1 MTLTTDRPP
10 DTELAV
16 SVDLLAKRYG
26 AHDAITDVTFSVRR
40 GAIVGFLGPN
50 GAGKTTTLRIL
61 LGLVEPTSGTAT
73 VGGVRYRDLPDP
85 SRHVGAMI
93 DPTVGHPG
101 RTARNHLRVLA
112 SAMRVPF
119 TQVDAVLERVGLAG
133 AADRRIGA
141 YSQGMRQRLGLAGA
155 LLGDPEILVLDEP
168 SNGLDPE
175 GIRWLRTTLL
185 AFAAGGGTVLLSSH
199 VLAEVAQI
207 VDEVVVI
214 GSGRVVAQ
222 APLAELT
229 ATLGVD
235 DLETAFFNLTA
246 TAEEAVR

>member
-1 MTLTTDRPP
+1 
-10 DTELAV
+10 
-16 SVDLLAKRYG
+16 
-26 AHDAITDVTFSVRR
+26 
-40 GAIVGFLGPN
+40 
-50 GAGKTTTLRIL
+50 
-61 LGLVEPTSGTAT
+61 
-73 VGGVRYRDLPDP
+73 
-85 SRHVGAMI
+85 
-93 DPTVGHPG
+93 
-101 RTARNHLRVLA
+101 
-112 SAMRVPF
+112 VPF
-119 TQVDAVLERVGLAG
+119 ARVDAVLDRVGLAG
-133 AADRRIGA
+133 AADRRIGG

-185 AFAAGGGTVLLSSH
+185 SFAAEGGTVLLSSH

-214 GSGRVVAQ
+214 GAGRVVAQ
-222 APLAELT
+222 APIEQLT
-229 ATLGVD
+229 ATLGVG